1 MKNIVQTLRTNEL
14 KVWTVLSTDDIY
26 STIYIY
32 GTHFV
37 WRAILDLIM
46 CENPIIQ
53 SAVKTKPFY
62 GFGWNL
68 RFK

>member
-1 MKNIVQTLRTNEL
+1 MESFEL
-14 KVWTVLSTDDIY
+14 NWYPNSSV
-26 STIYIY
+26 YIY

>member
-1 MKNIVQTLRTNEL
+1 MTFGAL
-14 KVWTVLSTDDIY
+14 KCLVIANGTIY
-26 STIYIY
+26 IYIYIY

-46 CENPIIQ
+46 CENPISQ